1 MPSFNDLIG
10 LEYKWG
16 AHPADGSGFTDC
28 FALTMEARRRL
39 GLYDFYQ
46 DYSWVYGAYDN
57 EGVGG
62 KQILKWIWEK
72 GQRCNTP
79 RPGALFRSPGAA
91 QGIALAAVINDE
103 LSLMIGPAK
112 KVIVVPF
119 ATVAKG
125 KFYWAE

>member
-16 AHPADGSGFTDC
+16 ARPSDGSGFTDC
-28 FALTMEARRRL
+28 FGLTMEIRKRL
-39 GLYDFYQ
+39 GLYDFYS
-46 DYSWVYGAYDN
+46 DYCWMYEAHED
-57 EGVGG
+57 EGVSG
-62 KQILKWIWEK
+62 KQILKWIWER
-72 GQRCNTP
+72 GQRSKLA
-79 RPGALFRSPGAA
+79 RPGAIFRSPSAL
-91 QGIALAAVINDE
+91 QGIALAAVINE
-103 LSLMIGPAK
+103 EHSLMIGPSR

>member
-16 AHPADGSGFTDC
+16 AHPVDGSGFTDC
-28 FALTMEARRRL
+28 FALVMEVRKRL
-39 GLYDFYQ
+39 GLHDFYQ
-46 DYSWVYGAYDN
+46 DYSWVYEAYDC
-57 EGVGG
+57 EAVSGR
-62 KQILKWIWEK
+62 QILKWMWQK
-72 GQRCNTP
+72 GQRSDTA

-91 QGIALAAVINDE
+91 QGIALAVVINSE
-103 LSLMIGPAK
+103 YALMIGPAK
-112 KVIVVPF
+112 KVIAVPF